1 MRFSNYYIFFVK
13 ALFYLLLIQD
23 KLFILLQLIWDLLA
37 TRKKNEPSISCTGQ
51 QRLALMGHWKKPYSN
66 FIFCHLNDV
75 SSSSG
80 LFRRRGPYKTYVIRH
95 YWCSLCFFCFCFT
108 HWFLY
113 LFHCFLFIICCLYM
127 VSLTSSVF
135 CLQFQIR
142 KYIAYQFIY
151 ITFLLPG
158 QSAFQQIFAPF
169 GNSIL
174 FFWPKFP
181 TSRRFTKKY
190 LKFYLKTVLLC
201 GHREAQQVLSCINQ
215 GKTFKMNNWK

>member
-51 QRLALMGHWKKPYSN
+51 QRLALMGHWKQPYSN

-151 ITFLLPG
+151 IL
-158 QSAFQQIFAPF
+158 
-169 GNSIL
+169 L
-174 FFWPKFP
+174 FFCRVSLLF
-181 TSRRFTKKY
+181 SKY
-190 LKFYLKTVLLC
+190 LPHLVIRFYFFGLNFQLQDDLQ
-201 GHREAQQVLSCINQ
+201 RSI
-215 GKTFKMNNWK
+215 